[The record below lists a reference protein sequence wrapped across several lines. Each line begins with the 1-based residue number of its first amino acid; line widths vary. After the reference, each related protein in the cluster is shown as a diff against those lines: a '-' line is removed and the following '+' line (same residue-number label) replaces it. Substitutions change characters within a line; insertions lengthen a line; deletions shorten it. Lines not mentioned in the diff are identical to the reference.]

1 MRTLGLIGG
10 MSWESSAEYYRIINQ
25 TVQGE
30 MGGSHSAP
38 LLMVSFDF
46 AEIETL
52 QAAGNWDA
60 ATRLLC
66 DAATRLEVAGAEAI
80 VICTNTMHRMAEA
93 VQDAISVP
101 LLHIADGT
109 AEAILSAGLR
119 RVALLGT
126 RYTMEQDFYRGR
138 LEDQYGLSVMVP
150 HEPDRTTIHDI
161 IYTELVRGL
170 VRETSR
176 RRYRE
181 AIVRLFERG
190 AQGVI
195 LGCTEIELLISQ
207 GDSPIPVFPTTEL
220 HALAAARFV
229 LGT

>member
-1 MRTLGLIGG
+1 MP
-10 MSWESSAEYYRIINQ
+10 E
-25 TVQGE
+25 
-30 MGGSHSAP
+30 P
-38 LLMVSFDF
+38 
-46 AEIETL
+46 
-52 QAAGNWDA
+52 AGD
-60 ATRLLC
+60 
-66 DAATRLEVAGAEAI
+66 
-80 VICTNTMHRMAEA
+80 
-93 VQDAISVP
+93 
-101 LLHIADGT
+101 ADGT

-126 RYTMEQDFYRGR
+126 RYTMDQDFYRGR

>member
-80 VICTNTMHRMAEA
+80 VICTNTMHRMAET
-93 VQDAISVP
+93 VQEAISVP

-109 AEAILSAGLR
+109 AQAILSAGLR

>member
-80 VICTNTMHRMAEA
+80 VICTNTMHRMAET
-93 VQDAISVP
+93 VQEAISVP

>member
-25 TVQGE
+25 TVQRQ

-46 AEIETL
+46 AEIEAL
-52 QAAGNWDA
+52 QAGGQWDA

-66 DAATRLEVAGAEAI
+66 DAARRLEVAGAEAI

-93 VQDAISVP
+93 VQEAITVP

-126 RYTMEQDFYRGR
+126 RYTMELDFYRGR
-138 LEDQYGLSVMVP
+138 LENQHGLSVMTP

-161 IYTELVRGL
+161 IYTELVRGV

-176 RRYRE
+176 RQYRE
-181 AIVRLFERG
+181 AIVRLYERG

-195 LGCTEIELLISQ
+195 LGCTEIELLIGQ
-207 GDSPIPVFPTTEL
+207 EDSPVPVFPTTEL
-220 HALAAARFV
+220 HALAGARFV
-229 LGT
+229 LGA